1 MGNWLEKMHAMISVI
16 IPTYNERDNLPIL
29 IDLIHSCLRRDYEVI
44 VVDDSSPDGT
54 YLVAGRLA
62 EKYPVRV
69 VVRPC
74 KMGLAS
80 AVVEGFR
87 NACGEFFVV
96 MDADL
101 QHPPER
107 IGDMIG
113 MALGGYD
120 IVIGSR
126 YIEQGGVEG
135 LSFFRRLVSRG
146 AIIIS
151 KIFVPKL
158 RGIKDPVSGFFLVR
172 RNVIDIDKLSPKGFK
187 ILMEIIVKS
196 NTDKIVEIPY
206 IFKSRG
212 KGKSKLKFNEYILF
226 LIHVLKLMFYS
237 IHNRG

>member
-1 MGNWLEKMHAMISVI
+1 M
-16 IPTYNERDNLPIL
+16 
-29 IDLIHSCLRRDYEVI
+29 
-44 VVDDSSPDGT
+44 
-54 YLVAGRLA
+54 
-62 EKYPVRV
+62 RV

-74 KMGLAS
+74 KMRLAS
-80 AVVEGFR
+80 AIVEGFR
-87 NACGEFFVV
+87 YACREFFVV

-107 IGDMIG
+107 IGDMLD

-126 YIEQGGVEG
+126 YVEQGRVEG

-151 KIFVPKL
+151 KIFIPKL

-172 RNVIDIDKLSPKGFK
+172 RNVIDIDRLNPKGFK

-212 KGKSKLKFNEYILF
+212 KVKVNLNLINIYYFLF
-226 LIHVLKLMFYS
+226 MVYC
-237 IHNRG
+237 